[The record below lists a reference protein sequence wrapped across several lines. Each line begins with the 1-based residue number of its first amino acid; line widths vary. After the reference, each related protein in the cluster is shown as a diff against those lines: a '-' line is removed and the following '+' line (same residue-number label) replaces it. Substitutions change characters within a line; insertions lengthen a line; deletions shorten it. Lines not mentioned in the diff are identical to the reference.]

1 MIAGSPPPPPPP
13 HLVMVPTPGLG
24 HENPFLQAAR
34 RIADEGIIVTYVST
48 DRHIS
53 QVLNRPE
60 FVNLRS
66 SSSSQLLRFVN
77 LRDGMGHIAEREF
90 YLIMRTQEVVTKL
103 TQLLEEVVI
112 DLCSPETEKTRSVA
126 SAPPPCCILH
136 DMFSTWAQDVADN
149 LQLAKHMLYVS
160 PACCLA
166 ILLQGPRLRK
176 EGRAPVTPE
185 NEHIL
190 LTDIAGLPPIHPHD
204 FPVSLVDATVCQQ
217 TERGHSLFR
226 VATVILVNTFHALEW
241 RVLNGIHSQT
251 KVILEIGP
259 LLPEAQFCDDETGDH
274 IIKET
279 THEKHPCI
287 LWLKLQVP
295 SSVLFIS
302 FGSVATLSAS
312 QILDLAAGIEASNQ
326 PFLWILRPPD
336 APMVTHGCDGALP
349 ALEFLPPG
357 FEERTKDRGMIYS
370 GWAPQVEILHHP
382 AVGGFLSHSGW
393 NSVLESICAGIPIL
407 SWPMVSEQKLICR
420 FLVDTAKLAIEI
432 QKNKDGLVTKQEV
445 ERKVRALMQG
455 EEGQCLKRNVVI
467 MQRNAKK
474 AVADGGI
481 SKQNF
486 EAYIDHLRTGRPL
499 KN

>member
-1 MIAGSPPPPPPP
+1 MSTLNGSRREIIAGSPSSPPP

-60 FVNLRS
+60 FVHLRS
-66 SSSSQLLRFVN
+66 SSTSSQLLRFVN
-77 LRDGMGHIAEREF
+77 FRDGLGHVAEREF

-166 ILLQGPRLRK
+166 ILFQAPRLRK

-185 NEHIL
+185 NEHIF
-190 LTDIAGLPPIHPHD
+190 LTDIAGLPPIHPRD

-241 RVLNGIHSQT
+241 RVLNGIRSQVIGTEDFKT
-251 KVILEIGP
+251 KVVLEIGP
-259 LLPEAQFCDDETGDH
+259 LLPEAQFCDDRT
-274 IIKET
+274 
-279 THEKHPCI
+279 
-287 LWLKLQVP
+287 
-295 SSVLFIS
+295 
-302 FGSVATLSAS
+302 
-312 QILDLAAGIEASNQ
+312 
-326 PFLWILRPPD
+326 D
-336 APMVTHGCDGALP
+336 APMVTHDYDGALP

-357 FEERTKDRGMIYS
+357 FEERTKDRGTIYS

-407 SWPMVSEQKLICR
+407 SWPMIAEQKLICR

-432 QKNKDGLVTKQEV
+432 QKNKDELVTKEEV
-445 ERKVRALMQG
+445 EWKVRALMQG
-455 EEGQCLKRNVVI
+455 EEGQCIKRNVVI
-467 MQRNAKK
+467 MQRNARK

-499 KN
+499 KNAEFNDGEVRSGITGTTHHMDPVS

>member
-1 MIAGSPPPPPPP
+1 MSTLNGSRREMIAGSPPPPP
-13 HLVMVPTPGLG
+13 HLVM
-24 HENPFLQAAR
+24 AAY
-34 RIADEGIIVTYVST
+34 EGIIVTYVST
-48 DRHIS
+48 YRHIS

-60 FVNLRS
+60 FVHLRS

-112 DLCSPETEKTRSVA
+112 DLCSPGPRRR
-126 SAPPPCCILH
+126 
-136 DMFSTWAQDVADN
+136 DVADN
-149 LQLAKHMLYVS
+149 LQLPKHMLYVS

-166 ILLQGPRLRK
+166 ILFQGPRLRK

-190 LTDIAGLPPIHPHD
+190 LTDIAGLPPIRPRD
-204 FPVSLVDATVCQQ
+204 FPVSLVDATACQR

-226 VATVILVNTFHALEW
+226 VATVILVNTFHALKW
-241 RVLNGIHSQT
+241 RVLNAIHSQVIGTEDFKT

-259 LLPEAQFCDDETGDH
+259 LLPEAQFCDDKTA
-274 IIKET
+274 
-279 THEKHPCI
+279 P
-287 LWLKLQVP
+287 
-295 SSVLFIS
+295 
-302 FGSVATLSAS
+302 

-326 PFLWILRPPD
+326 PFLQILRSPD
-336 APMVTHGCDGALP
+336 APMVTHGCDGGLP

-357 FEERTKDRGMIYS
+357 FEECTKDRGMIFS
-370 GWAPQVEILHHP
+370 GWAPQVEILYHP

-420 FLVDTAKLAIEI
+420 FLVDTAKLGIEI
-432 QKNKDGLVTKQEV
+432 QKNKDGLVTKEEV
-445 ERKVRALMQG
+445 EWK
-455 EEGQCLKRNVVI
+455 NVVI
-467 MQRNAKK
+467 MQRNARKV
-474 AVADGGI
+474 VADGGI

-499 KN
+499 TNAEFSDGEVRSGTTGTTHCMYPVS

>member
-1 MIAGSPPPPPPP
+1 MSTLNGSRREIIAGSPSSPPP

-60 FVNLRS
+60 FVHLRS
-66 SSSSQLLRFVN
+66 SSTSSQLLRFVN
-77 LRDGMGHIAEREF
+77 FRDGLGHVAEREF

-166 ILLQGPRLRK
+166 ILFQAPRLRK

-185 NEHIL
+185 NEHIF
-190 LTDIAGLPPIHPHD
+190 LTDIAGLPPIHPRD

-241 RVLNGIHSQT
+241 RVLNGIRSQVIGTEDFKT
-251 KVILEIGP
+251 KVVLEIGP
-259 LLPEAQFCDDETGDH
+259 LLPEAQFCDDRT
-274 IIKET
+274 
-279 THEKHPCI
+279 
-287 LWLKLQVP
+287 
-295 SSVLFIS
+295 
-302 FGSVATLSAS
+302 
-312 QILDLAAGIEASNQ
+312 
-326 PFLWILRPPD
+326 D
-336 APMVTHGCDGALP
+336 APMVTHDYDGALP
-349 ALEFLPPG
+349 ALEFLPP
-357 FEERTKDRGMIYS
+357 
-370 GWAPQVEILHHP
+370 
-382 AVGGFLSHSGW
+382 GW

-407 SWPMVSEQKLICR
+407 SWPMIAEQKLICR

-432 QKNKDGLVTKQEV
+432 QKNKDELVTKEEV
-445 ERKVRALMQG
+445 EWKVRALMQG
-455 EEGQCLKRNVVI
+455 EEGQCIKRNVVI
-467 MQRNAKK
+467 MQRNARK

-499 KN
+499 KNAEFNDGEVSGH

>member
-1 MIAGSPPPPPPP
+1 MSTLNGSRREIIAGSPSSPPP

-60 FVNLRS
+60 FVHLRS
-66 SSSSQLLRFVN
+66 SSTSSQLLRFVN
-77 LRDGMGHIAEREF
+77 FRDGLGHVAEREF

-166 ILLQGPRLRK
+166 ILFQAPRLRK

-185 NEHIL
+185 NEHIF
-190 LTDIAGLPPIHPHD
+190 LTDIAGLPPIHPRD

-241 RVLNGIHSQT
+241 RVLNGIRSQVIGTEDFKT
-251 KVILEIGP
+251 KVVLEIGP
-259 LLPEAQFCDDETGDH
+259 LLPEAQFCDDRT
-274 IIKET
+274 
-279 THEKHPCI
+279 
-287 LWLKLQVP
+287 
-295 SSVLFIS
+295 
-302 FGSVATLSAS
+302 
-312 QILDLAAGIEASNQ
+312 
-326 PFLWILRPPD
+326 D
-336 APMVTHGCDGALP
+336 APMVTHDYDGALP
-349 ALEFLPPG
+349 ALEFLPP
-357 FEERTKDRGMIYS
+357 
-370 GWAPQVEILHHP
+370 
-382 AVGGFLSHSGW
+382 GGFLSHSGW

-407 SWPMVSEQKLICR
+407 SWPMIAEQKLICR

-432 QKNKDGLVTKQEV
+432 QKNKDELVTKEEV
-445 ERKVRALMQG
+445 EWKVRALMQG
-455 EEGQCLKRNVVI
+455 EEGQCIKRNVVI
-467 MQRNAKK
+467 MQRNARK

-499 KN
+499 KNAEFNDGEVSGH

>member
-1 MIAGSPPPPPPP
+1 MSTLNGSRREIIAGSPSSPPP

-60 FVNLRS
+60 FVHLRS
-66 SSSSQLLRFVN
+66 SSTSSQLLRFVN
-77 LRDGMGHIAEREF
+77 FRDGLGHVAEREF

-166 ILLQGPRLRK
+166 ILFQAPRLRK

-185 NEHIL
+185 NEHIF
-190 LTDIAGLPPIHPHD
+190 LTDIAGLPPIHPRD

-241 RVLNGIHSQT
+241 RVLNGIRSQVIGTEDFKT
-251 KVILEIGP
+251 KVVLEIGP
-259 LLPEAQFCDDETGDH
+259 LLPEAQFCDDRT
-274 IIKET
+274 
-279 THEKHPCI
+279 
-287 LWLKLQVP
+287 
-295 SSVLFIS
+295 
-302 FGSVATLSAS
+302 
-312 QILDLAAGIEASNQ
+312 
-326 PFLWILRPPD
+326 D
-336 APMVTHGCDGALP
+336 APMVTHDYDGALP
-349 ALEFLPPG
+349 ALEFLPP
-357 FEERTKDRGMIYS
+357 
-370 GWAPQVEILHHP
+370 
-382 AVGGFLSHSGW
+382 GW

-407 SWPMVSEQKLICR
+407 SWPMIAEQKLICR

-432 QKNKDGLVTKQEV
+432 QKNKDELVTKEEV
-445 ERKVRALMQG
+445 EWKVRALMQG
-455 EEGQCLKRNVVI
+455 EEGQCIKRNVVI
-467 MQRNAKK
+467 MQRNARK

-499 KN
+499 KNAEFNDGEVRSGITGTTHHMDPVS

>member
-1 MIAGSPPPPPPP
+1 
-13 HLVMVPTPGLG
+13 
-24 HENPFLQAAR
+24 
-34 RIADEGIIVTYVST
+34 
-48 DRHIS
+48 
-53 QVLNRPE
+53 
-60 FVNLRS
+60 
-66 SSSSQLLRFVN
+66 
-77 LRDGMGHIAEREF
+77 
-90 YLIMRTQEVVTKL
+90 
-103 TQLLEEVVI
+103 
-112 DLCSPETEKTRSVA
+112 
-126 SAPPPCCILH
+126 
-136 DMFSTWAQDVADN
+136 
-149 LQLAKHMLYVS
+149 
-160 PACCLA
+160 
-166 ILLQGPRLRK
+166 GPRLRK

-190 LTDIAGLPPIHPHD
+190 LI
-204 FPVSLVDATVCQQ
+204 FPSPRWMPLRFGVFWRGGVVRHNVELVSVSPWSSMS
-217 TERGHSLFR
+217 SLSCCSP
-226 VATVILVNTFHALEW
+226 TW
-241 RVLNGIHSQT
+241 T

-259 LLPEAQFCDDETGDH
+259 LFPEAQFCDDGTGDH

-287 LWLKLQVP
+287 LWLDLQVP

-302 FGSVATLSAS
+302 FGSVATLSAP

-357 FEERTKDRGMIYS
+357 FEERTRDRGMIYL

-432 QKNKDGLVTKQEV
+432 QKNKDGLVTNEV
-445 ERKVRALMQG
+445 EQKARALMQG
-455 EEGQCLKRNVVI
+455 EEGQCIKRNVVK
-467 MQRNAKK
+467 MQRNARK

>member
-1 MIAGSPPPPPPP
+1 MSTLNGSRREIIAGSPSSPPP

-60 FVNLRS
+60 FVHLRS
-66 SSSSQLLRFVN
+66 SSTSSQLLRFVN
-77 LRDGMGHIAEREF
+77 FRDGLGHVAEREF

-166 ILLQGPRLRK
+166 ILFQAPRLRK

-185 NEHIL
+185 NEHIF
-190 LTDIAGLPPIHPHD
+190 LTDIAGLPPIHPRD

-241 RVLNGIHSQT
+241 RVLNGIRSQVIGT
-251 KVILEIGP
+251 EDFKV
-259 LLPEAQFCDDETGDH
+259 FS
-274 IIKET
+274 
-279 THEKHPCI
+279 
-287 LWLKLQVP
+287 LKTP
-295 SSVLFIS
+295 S
-302 FGSVATLSAS
+302 TL
-312 QILDLAAGIEASNQ
+312 
-326 PFLWILRPPD
+326 
-336 APMVTHGCDGALP
+336 
-349 ALEFLPPG
+349 
-357 FEERTKDRGMIYS
+357 
-370 GWAPQVEILHHP
+370 
-382 AVGGFLSHSGW
+382 
-393 NSVLESICAGIPIL
+393 
-407 SWPMVSEQKLICR
+407 
-420 FLVDTAKLAIEI
+420 
-432 QKNKDGLVTKQEV
+432 
-445 ERKVRALMQG
+445 
-455 EEGQCLKRNVVI
+455 
-467 MQRNAKK
+467 
-474 AVADGGI
+474 
-481 SKQNF
+481 
-486 EAYIDHLRTGRPL
+486 
-499 KN
+499 